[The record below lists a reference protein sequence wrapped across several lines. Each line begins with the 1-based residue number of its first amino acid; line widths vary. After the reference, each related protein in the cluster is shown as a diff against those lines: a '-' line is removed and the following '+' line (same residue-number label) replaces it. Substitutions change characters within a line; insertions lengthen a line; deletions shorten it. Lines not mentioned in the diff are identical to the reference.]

1 MKSVT
6 DILREAQALGL
17 NPEAIERLLERE
29 HAKEEREERASEREM
44 KKLELELEEAD
55 KRRSHELAM
64 AQLSCSNAES
74 KGTSL
79 QMYDNLRLPTFH
91 DGQDEI
97 DSYLQRFERLATLHK
112 WDKQDYHVYLG
123 SVLRG
128 HALKVYVSLPDE
140 TVKDYEKLKEALLR
154 AYSVDADKY
163 RRLFREKH
171 EYNSATEMAEAA
183 ERYRS
188 AHNFRGRSQRFS
200 QQSKT
205 NVAKDSEPICHGCG
219 VKIPPESK
227 PDESPANLDLFESS
241 GDPFPLSN
249 PPNHLPK
256 VRNVLSTSP
265 ETVMRVETRAM
276 AERSDERKPLKCPA
290 VTQLDISKR
299 DVIKAQNTCPT
310 LKSIRE
316 KVKTGKI
323 DNVKNRAVKYEII
336 SGLIYRICLDSK
348 LDHEKGR
355 KQLVVPEIYRS
366 KILNLAHDSLT
377 AGHFSH
383 RKTSHKIFLKF
394 FWPGAGA
401 DIKRYCRSCHICQ
414 KVSHKG
420 SVKRVPMKTV
430 PVISEPFS
438 RVAIDLVGPISP
450 CSDRGHR
457 YILTM
462 IDYATRFPEAVCLK
476 NIDTVTIAESLVE
489 IFSRVGIPKEIL
501 SDRGTQFRSDLM
513 AEIHRL
519 LSVKALYT
527 TPYHAS
533 CNGAVERLNGVL
545 KAMIKKLCADHPRD
559 WDRYLP
565 AVLFA
570 YREIPNDSL
579 KFSPFELLYGRPVRG
594 PLTILHELWS
604 NDEIDNEVKSTYQY
618 VTELRS
624 RLEETAKLAVSQAEI
639 SSKTYKTYYDLK
651 SRNRKLKVNDE
662 VLVLLPTDHNKMIM
676 QWKGPYPVIGVKDN
690 GVDYTIKVRGKNKLF
705 HINMLKR
712 YFRRDETVP
721 EKNKMVNVCIVDE
734 NDCDNVNETMYLELT
749 NSESLNVGRDLSVQQ
764 KDDVNVLISE
774 FPDVFTDKPGHTKSI
789 EHVIK
794 LETTNPVCKKPYPIP
809 YNLIDVFNKE
819 VDKMLDLGI
828 IEPSVSPYCSPVVLV
843 RKRDQ
848 TYRFCIDFRSLN
860 DVTIFDCE
868 PMPTTEESLGNFVN
882 DKYFTEI
889 DLKLGYWQIPLS
901 LESKKYTAFSTN
913 RGLMQFVMMPFGL
926 KTACATFVRLMRKVI
941 FGLKNTDCYFDN
953 IVIHNSNWFDHLQ
966 DLRCLLNKLRL
977 HGLTAGISKCFFG
990 YNKINYLGVVLGE
1003 NVIKPPEDRIKAIE
1017 LMPLPDTKKELRSF
1031 IGTISYYRKFI
1042 PKFANICA
1050 PMNELLKKNSSNKL
1064 NWNNEQVSSFLELKS
1079 KLSDK
1084 PILCLPDYSKTFFL
1098 RCDASENG
1106 IGSVL
1111 LQEHNGTKMPIAYAS
1126 RKLLDREKNFATIEK
1141 ECLSIVWAINKFKT
1155 YIYGKEFVLETDQQP
1170 LVYLRNMRN
1179 SNGKLMRWAL
1189 ALQGYSYRIQYIKG
1203 KENVGAD
1210 VLSRCVK

>member
-6 DILREAQALGL
+6 DTLREAQALGL
-17 NPEAIERLLERE
+17 NPEAVERLLEQEQAR
-29 HAKEEREERASEREM
+29 EEREERASEREM
-44 KKLELELEEAD
+44 KKIELELAEAD

-64 AQLSCSNAES
+64 AQLACSNAES
-74 KGTSL
+74 KSTSL

-112 WDKQDYHVYLG
+112 WDKQNYHVYLG

-154 AYSVDADKY
+154 AYSVDADMY
-163 RRLFREKH
+163 RRLFREMLPKWQRLPKGTGVRIIF
-171 EYNSATEMAEAA
+171 AVD
-183 ERYRS
+183 R
-188 AHNFRGRSQRFS
+188 RGFFKPN
-200 QQSKT
+200 KT
-205 NVAKDSEPICHGCG
+205 VAKDNVPICHGCG
-219 VKIPPESK
+219 KTGHIRPQCPDNPRNYKKMSTSVKIPPESK
-227 PDESPANLDLFESS
+227 PDESSANLDLDRFESS
-241 GDPFPLSN
+241 GDHFPS
-249 PPNHLPK
+249 PKSPNHLPK
-256 VRNVLSTSP
+256 VCNDVHSKSL

-276 AERSDERKPLKCPA
+276 TEQSDERKPLKCPA
-290 VTQLDISKR
+290 VSQLDIGKL
-299 DVIKAQNTCPT
+299 DVINAQNTCPT

-323 DNVKNRAVKYEII
+323 DHVKNRAVKYEVI

-348 LDHEKGR
+348 FDHEKDR

-420 SVKRVPMKTV
+420 RVKRVPMKTV

-438 RVAIDLVGPISP
+438 RVAIDLVGPVSP

-462 IDYATRFPEAVCLK
+462 IDYSTRFPEAVCLK

-545 KAMIKKLCADHPRD
+545 KAMIKKLCSDHPRD

-579 KFSPFELLYGRPVRG
+579 KFSPFELLYGRTIRG

-604 NDEIDNEVKSTYQY
+604 NDEIDNEVKTTYQY

-639 SSKTYKTYYDLK
+639 SSKTYKSNYDLK
-651 SRNRKLKVNDE
+651 SRNRKLEVNDE
-662 VLVLLPTDHNKMIM
+662 VLVLLPTDRNKRIM
-676 QWKGPYPVIGVKDN
+676 QWKGPYPVIGVKNN
-690 GVDYTIKVRGKNKLF
+690 GVDYTIKVRGKSKLF

-712 YFRRDETVP
+712 YFRRDETTP
-721 EKNKMVNVCIVDE
+721 EKNKIVNVCIVDE
-734 NDCDNVNETMYLELT
+734 NDCDNVDETMYLELT
-749 NSESLNVGRDLSVQQ
+749 NGESLNIGCDLSVRQ
-764 KDDVNVLISE
+764 KDAVSVLISE

-789 EHVIK
+789 EHVIN

-819 VDKMLDLGI
+819 VDKMLELGI

-860 DVTIFDCE
+860 DITTFDCE
-868 PMPTTEESLGNFVN
+868 PMPTTEEALGNFVN

-901 LESKKYTAFSTN
+901 FESKKCTAFSTN
-913 RGLMQFVMMPFGL
+913 RGLMQFVMVPFGL

-941 FGLKNTDCYFDN
+941 FGLKNTNCYFDN
-953 IVIHNSNWFDHLQ
+953 IVIHNSNWVDHLQ

-977 HGLTAGISKCFFG
+977 HGLTAGISKSFFG
-990 YNKINYLGVVLGE
+990 YNRINYLGVVLGE
-1003 NVIKPPEDRIKAIE
+1003 NVIKPPVDRIRAIE
-1017 LMPLPDTKKELRSF
+1017 LMPLPIFKKELRSF
-1031 IGTISYYRKFI
+1031 IRTISYYRKFI

-1064 NWNNEQVSSFLELKS
+1064 NWKSEQVSSFLELKS

-1106 IGSVL
+1106 IGAVL
-1111 LQEHNGTKMPIAYAS
+1111 LQEQNGTKMPIAYAS

-1170 LVYLRNMRN
+1170 LIYLKNMRN
-1179 SNGKLMRWAL
+1179 SNGKLM
-1189 ALQGYSYRIQYIKG
+1189 
-1203 KENVGAD
+1203 
-1210 VLSRCVK
+1210 